1 MEMQDIARKSLVVAV
16 WDQDSTSRD
25 DYMAGVCG
33 TFCQV
38 EFLEYIFICLDKNW
52 SERHKI
58 LWEERNQCEFA
69 LSRW

>member
-1 MEMQDIARKSLVVAV
+1 MDMQDIARKSLVVAV

-38 EFLEYIFICLDKNW
+38 ESLEYIFICLDKNW

-58 LWEERNQCEFA
+58 L
-69 LSRW
+69 